1 MNIPI
6 QAIDTTLHAITEGH
20 NYDAESPAKLMN
32 CLESPPYTMTIEV
45 SNNYFIM
52 YQPVFPLTL
61 SALNLDRYRV
71 SKCPLL
77 EIKIEN
83 PG

>member
-20 NYDAESPAKLMN
+20 NYDAGSPAKLMT
-32 CLESPPYTMTIEV
+32 CLESPPYIMTIEV
-45 SNNYFIM
+45 SNNNFIT
-52 YQPVFPLTL
+52 YIPVFPLTL

-71 SKCPLL
+71 SKYPLL